1 MKVLHLPTSVGG
13 NAWGL
18 SQAERAL
25 GLDSKT
31 LYVEQSWLHYP
42 GDFCLAN
49 SNESKWR
56 ILAARLKAVLTIPRR
71 FDVLH
76 FNFGSTLID
85 FPNHGFDLLD
95 LPLYRRQKLFVTY
108 NGCDARM
115 KYRRMEIT
123 NINACQYPDCYGG
136 RCNNPAM
143 DRQREKRI
151 RTFQQSG
158 AHFFALNPDLMWNLP
173 AESVFLPYTIASWD
187 NISAVQ
193 PPRRL
198 SDPITIMHAPTN
210 RVCKGSDAVIAACQ
224 RLEKK
229 YPGRVSLRLVEHVP
243 HEKALAMYQ
252 EADIIVDQLRLGWYG
267 AFAVEAMK
275 MGKPVAVY
283 IEPKDLQFIPAQMAQ
298 ELPEAVIQCN
308 EFDLEAVLERYIQQP
323 DLLEHKRQAGLEYVY
338 KWHLPAHVAEI
349 TKQAYEH
356 AMEDG

>member
-1 MKVLHLPTSVGG
+1 MKILHLPTSVGG

-31 LYVEQSWLHYP
+31 LYAEQGWLRYP
-42 GDFCLAN
+42 GDFCLVN
-49 SNESKWR
+49 GNVSKR
-56 ILAARLKAVLTIPRR
+56 KILTARLKAAFTIPQR

-85 FPNHGFDLLD
+85 FPNHSADLLD
-95 LPLYRRQKLFVTY
+95 LPLYWRQKLFVTY

-123 NINACQYPDCYGG
+123 KINACQYPDCYGG
-136 RCNNPAM
+136 LCSSPAV

-151 RTFQQSG
+151 RMFQRAG
-158 AHFFALNPDLMWNLP
+158 ARFFALNPDLMWNLP
-173 AESVFLPYTIASWD
+173 PESIFLPYTIANWD
-187 NISAVQ
+187 SISAAR
-193 PPRRL
+193 PLKR
-198 SDPITIMHAPTN
+198 SDGPITIMHAPTN
-210 RVCKGSDAVIAACQ
+210 RVCKGSDAVLTACH

-229 YPGRVSLRLVEHVP
+229 YPGRIFLRLVEHVP

-283 IEPKDLQFIPAQMAQ
+283 IEPKDLRFIPVQMAQ
-298 ELPEAVIQCN
+298 ELSEAVIQCS
-308 EFDLEAVLERYIQQP
+308 EFDLEAVLEKYIQQP
-323 DLLEHKRQAGLEYVY
+323 DLLEQKRQAGLEYVH
-338 KWHLPAHVAEI
+338 KWHLPTRVAEI
-349 TKQAYEH
+349 TKQAYER
-356 AMEDG
+356 ATEES